1 MTEATHQPE
10 RELPTRHA
18 APGPA
23 PDEPRVAPRSLFM
36 LGALLVVGVFFA
48 SYGPLTGHE
57 LGFLTTRNLSL
68 LSTELASSGVLALGM
83 LLVILPGHVD
93 LAAGSAVGLT
103 GGLAAMLVINP
114 AGLLL
119 HLFGVHVAPLEGLS
133 AGVAM
138 VLTLLVSMGIYALM
152 GMLVAYQRMPAFMVT
167 LGGLLAFKGLHWQ
180 AIANAT
186 VPVAQGGSSN
196 AFAALTTAYLPM
208 PLAWSVSAAVFV
220 LLAGWSF
227 VRGPRGK
234 PARELW
240 LLKWVVTGQLLA
252 IVLIGCGRYRGV
264 PLAALL
270 LVLVALAVYVVTAKT
285 TLGRYLYAIGGNEQ
299 AARLA
304 GIEVERITVAAFA
317 CMGAITALSGLLQ
330 TSYAGSS
337 TTTIGQLMELDA
349 VAACVIGGASL
360 KGGRGSAF
368 GVLFGALIMAVL
380 LNGMTLMAVAPEHKL
395 IARGVILAFAVWIDL
410 RLARQG
416 R

>member
-1 MTEATHQPE
+1 MTTHADGE
-10 RELPTRHA
+10 PTSA
-18 APGPA
+18 AGGA
-23 PDEPRVAPRSLFM
+23 RSDERVAPRTLFM
-36 LGALLVVGVFFA
+36 LGALLAVGAFFA
-48 SYGPLTGHE
+48 GYGTFSGRE
-57 LGFLTTRNLSL
+57 LGFLTARNISL

-93 LAAGSAVGLT
+93 LSAGSAVGLT
-103 GGLAAMLVINP
+103 GGLAAMLVIDP
-114 AGLLL
+114 AGLMRN
-119 HLFGVHVAPLEGLS
+119 LFGVSLAHADGLS
-133 AGVAM
+133 AGLAM
-138 VLTLLVSMGIYALM
+138 VLALLASMAIYALM

-186 VPVAQGGSSN
+186 VPVTPGGSSN
-196 AFAALTTAYLPM
+196 ALAALTTAYVPM
-208 PLAWSVSAAVFV
+208 PVSWAVTGGVFA
-220 LLAGWSF
+220 LLMGLSF
-227 VRGPRGK
+227 ARGERGRA
-234 PARELW
+234 ARERW
-240 LLKWVVTGQLLA
+240 LLSWVVTGQLLA
-252 IVLIGCGRYRGV
+252 IVLIVCGRYRGV
-264 PLAALL
+264 PVAALL
-270 LVLVALAVYVVTAKT
+270 LSLVAGAVYVLTEKT

-304 GIEVERITVAAFA
+304 GIEVERVTVTAFV

-395 IARGVILAFAVWIDL
+395 IARGVILAFAVWVDL
-410 RLARQG
+410 RLAGPAR
-416 R
+416 

>member
-1 MTEATHQPE
+1 MTTG
-10 RELPTRHA
+10 LPSRS
-18 APGPA
+18 
-23 PDEPRVAPRSLFM
+23 DEPRALVADARVAPRSLFM
-36 LGALLVVGVFFA
+36 LGALLAVGVFFA
-48 SYGPLTGHE
+48 SYGGLTGHE
-57 LGFLTTRNLSL
+57 LGFLTARNLSL

-83 LLVILPGHVD
+83 LLVIVPGHVD

-103 GGLAAMLVINP
+103 GGLAAMLVIDP
-114 AGLLL
+114 AGLVRNLL
-119 HLFGVHVAPLEGLS
+119 GLHMERADGLS

-138 VLTLLVSMGIYALM
+138 VVALLASMAIYALM
-152 GMLVAYQRMPAFMVT
+152 GMCVAYQRMPAFMVT
-167 LGGLLAFKGLHWQ
+167 LGGLLAFKGLHWK

-186 VPVAQGGSSN
+186 VPVTPGGQSN
-196 AFAALTTAYLPM
+196 AFSALTTAYIPM
-208 PLAWSVSAAVFV
+208 SVAWLVTSVVFV
-220 LLAGWSF
+220 ALMAYSF
-227 VRGPRGK
+227 VRGERDK
-234 PARELW
+234 SARELW

-252 IVLIGCGRYRGV
+252 IVLIVCGRYRGV

-270 LVLVALAVYVVTAKT
+270 LLLVAVVVYVVTERT

-299 AARLA
+299 AARLS
-304 GIEVERITVAAFA
+304 GIRVERYTVLAFV

-380 LNGMTLMAVAPEHKL
+380 LNGMTLMAVSPEHKL

-410 RLARQG
+410 RLTRQG

>member
-1 MTEATHQPE
+1 MLEA
-10 RELPTRHA
+10 
-18 APGPA
+18 
-23 PDEPRVAPRSLFM
+23 EPRVTARTLFM
-36 LGALLVVGVFFA
+36 LGALLSVGLFFA
-48 SYGPLTGHE
+48 GYGSLSGRE
-57 LGFLTTRNLSL
+57 LGFLTARNVSL

-103 GGLAAMLVINP
+103 GGIAAMLVIDP
-114 AGLLL
+114 AGLARNVFAVALPQTSGL
-119 HLFGVHVAPLEGLS
+119 AAPLAMFGAL
-133 AGVAM
+133 VASM
-138 VLTLLVSMGIYALM
+138 LLYGLM
-152 GMLVAYQRMPAFMVT
+152 GACVAYQRMPAFIVT

-186 VPVAQGGSSN
+186 VPVSAGGSSN
-196 AFAALTTAYLPM
+196 AIAALTTAYLPM
-208 PLAWSVSAAVFV
+208 KLAWSASATGFAL
-220 LLAGWSF
+220 LLAYGAWHF
-227 VRGPRGK
+227 RTR
-234 PARELW
+234 AAHERELW
-240 LLKWVVTGQLLA
+240 LLKSVVSGQLLA
-252 IVLIGCGRYRGV
+252 IALIVCGRYRGV

-270 LVLVALAVYVVTAKT
+270 LVAVAAVVYVITEKS

-304 GIEVERITVAAFA
+304 GIEVERVTMSAFV
-317 CMGAITALSGLLQ
+317 CMGAIAALSGLLQ

-395 IARGVILAFAVWIDL
+395 IARGLILAFAVWVDL
-410 RLARQG
+410 RLARAA
-416 R
+416 

>member
-1 MTEATHQPE
+1 MSLDAAEKLASSE
-10 RELPTRHA
+10 RA
-18 APGPA
+18 
-23 PDEPRVAPRSLFM
+23 PRVSTRSLFM
-36 LGALLVVGVFFA
+36 LGALLAVGVFFA
-48 SYGPLTGHE
+48 GYGQLSGRE
-57 LGFLTTRNLSL
+57 LGFLTARNLSL
-68 LSTELASSGVLALGM
+68 LSIELASSGVLALGM
-83 LLVILPGHVD
+83 LLVIVPGHVD

-103 GGLAAMLVINP
+103 GGLAAMLVIDP
-114 AGLLL
+114 AGLLKN
-119 HLFGVHVAPLEGLS
+119 LFGVQLAATSGVS

-138 VLTLLVSMGIYALM
+138 SLTLLASVALYVLM

-180 AIANAT
+180 AIASAT
-186 VPVAQGGSSN
+186 VPVSPGGSSN
-196 AFAALTTAYLPM
+196 ALAQLTTAYLPM
-208 PLAWSVSAAVFV
+208 PLAWLAAGISFVTLASV
-220 LLAGWSF
+220 SF
-227 VRGPRGK
+227 VRGARGRQ
-234 PARELW
+234 ARELW
-240 LLKWVVTGQLLA
+240 LLRWLVGGQLLA
-252 IVLIGCGRYRGV
+252 ALLIGCGRYRGV

-270 LVLVALAVYVVTAKT
+270 LMLVALAVYVITEKT

-304 GIEVERITVAAFA
+304 GIAVERNTVAAFA

-360 KGGRGSAF
+360 KGGRGTAF

-395 IARGVILAFAVWIDL
+395 IARGLILAFAVWIDL
-410 RLARQG
+410 RLAPKLH
-416 R
+416 